1 MGIYLPRLLFLINRK
16 DIRAGFMT
24 SLTEGFPAWFLTHL
38 QLPPQTYRF
47 IAPRPAASDT
57 SIQQSTLP
65 CQHSTNGLKNIREK
79 LLESP
84 KPVETPLK
92 RSHEFPTTTSNRP
105 MVDWIE
111 RVRTLNECEHLFRL
125 KLLVLKSVYGSLSMA
140 ITVQYR
146 KLICHGTI
154 QG

>member
-47 IAPRPAASDT
+47 IAPRPAASHT

-65 CQHSTNGLKNIREK
+65 CHSTNGLKNIREK

-111 RVRTLNECEHLFRL
+111 RVQTVFSSKVPCFKVSLW
-125 KLLVLKSVYGSLSMA
+125 KSVDGDYCTISKSDLSR
-140 ITVQYR
+140 YD
-146 KLICHGTI
+146 
-154 QG
+154 